1 MNNEIFLD
9 IETIPDEQTM
19 DKFMQGCEPIKPPSS
34 MTKGALA
41 DDLEITC
48 PDELKRHTKESLA
61 DLWEEKLGV
70 SMAEKQAAE
79 KWKKTALSGD
89 YGKVLVIAADSLI
102 GPREFSGFDEQETL
116 ADFFHYVSELS
127 HELNNCFLKTVG
139 HNITGFDLP
148 FIYKRSVI
156 NGVKPPPFLSLTP
169 SKYSDSVFDTMERWA
184 GFNKFISLDELCDI
198 LGIDYDKEVN
208 GSMVYDLYK
217 AGEIEKIKD
226 YSSED
231 VRRVKMIYNMMNFN

>member
-19 DKFMQGCEPIKPPSS
+19 DRFTQDCEPMKPPSS

-41 DDLEITC
+41 NDLGITC
-48 PDELKRHTKESLA
+48 AEELKKHTKESLA
-61 DLWEEKLGV
+61 DLWEERLGLE
-70 SMAEKQAAE
+70 MAKKEAVE

-89 YGKVLVIAADSLI
+89 YGKVLVVAADSLI
-102 GPREFSGFDEQETL
+102 GPQEFSGFDEQEVLT
-116 ADFFHYVSELS
+116 DFFDYVRGLS
-127 HELNNCFLKTVG
+127 AELNNGVLKTVG

-148 FIYKRSVI
+148 FIYKRAVI
-156 NGVKPPPFLSLTP
+156 NGVKPPPFMSLTP

-184 GFNKFISLDELCDI
+184 GFNKYISLDELCDI
-198 LGIDYDKEVN
+198 LGIDYSKEVN
-208 GSMVYDLYK
+208 GSMIFDLYK

-231 VRRVKMIYNMMNFN
+231 VRRVKMIYNMMNFK